1 MDYSYTPQKAK
12 RTIGRND
19 INPMQVALTM
29 KTLYTCSSAGLV
41 SALAKS
47 DPKEAAALQ
56 AKAKEEKE

>member
-19 INPMQVALTM
+19 VNPMQVALTM
-29 KTLYTCSSAGLV
+29 KTCSSAGLV